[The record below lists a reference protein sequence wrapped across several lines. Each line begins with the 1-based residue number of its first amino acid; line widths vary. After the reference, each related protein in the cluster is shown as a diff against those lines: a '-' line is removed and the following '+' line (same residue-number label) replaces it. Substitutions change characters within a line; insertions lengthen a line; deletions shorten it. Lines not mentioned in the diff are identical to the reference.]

1 MQPSSRI
8 QYRYYDLVM
17 ATFVTVLLLSNL
29 LSSAKII
36 DIGLGSV
43 GSLSFIFDAGT
54 IVFPISYIFGD
65 ILTEVYGYKR
75 SRRVIWM
82 GFGASILM
90 AFCVWIVGLLPGEA
104 YWTES
109 TGQSAYDAILSG
121 IPNLIVAS
129 LSAYFAGEFLNS
141 FVLAKLKVATEGRYL
156 WMRTIG
162 STLIGEGADSIIFVG
177 IATLLGTPGFV
188 AEIMLSLI
196 ATNYILK
203 VSIEAAMTP
212 ITYKVVNTL
221 KRVENEDYYD
231 RDTNFNPFKLG
242 I

>member
-90 AFCVWIVGLLPGEA
+90 AFCVWIVGLLPGES
-104 YWTES
+104 YWVES

-188 AEIMLSLI
+188 PEIMLSLI

-203 VSIEAAMTP
+203 VGIEAAMTP
-212 ITYKVVNTL
+212 VTYKVVNIL
-221 KRVENEDYYD
+221 KRVENEDYFD